1 MNHNNI
7 NNDNM
12 NNHLKTTDMNAGIAG
27 TSLMDALNWRYATKR
42 MNGKKVPSEKVDII
56 LEAARLAPTAS
67 GLQPFSILV
76 ISDPELLK
84 QIQPI
89 ANNQPQ
95 ITEASHLLVF
105 AAWDN
110 VTPEKI
116 DGMFDQVLR
125 ERNMKPDAMDDYK
138 NRLKGM
144 YSSITQ
150 EERFQIAAR
159 QSYIALGFALAAA
172 ATERVDATPMEGFR
186 NGELDKL
193 LGLHEKG
200 LRSLALLPIGY
211 RDVEND
217 WLANLK
223 KVRRP
228 KEELVIELN

>member
-1 MNHNNI
+1 
-7 NNDNM
+7 M
-12 NNHLKTTDMNAGIAG
+12 NNKVTTTDMPAG
-27 TSLMDALNWRYATKR
+27 TTHESLMEALNWRYATKR

-56 LEAARLAPTAS
+56 LEAARLAPTSS

-76 ISDPELLK
+76 ITDPELLK

-110 VTPEKI
+110 VTNEKI
-116 DGMFDQVLR
+116 DEVYDQILG
-125 ERNMKPDAMDDYK
+125 ERNKPLDSMEDYK
-138 NRLKGM
+138 NRLKGI
-144 YSSITQ
+144 YASKTQ
-150 EERFQIAAR
+150 EERFQIASR
-159 QSYIALGFALAAA
+159 QSYIALGFAIAAA

-186 NGELDKL
+186 NAELDKL
-193 LGLHEKG
+193 LGLKEKG
-200 LRSLALLPIGY
+200 LRSLTLLPLGY

-223 KVRRP
+223 KVRRS